1 LSSTAQFE
9 DIRLLVRCC
18 FDTSSEPIR
27 VQVTLFLMI
36 RLNKDNKLSGH
47 RAERLV
53 NKIRQRTENLFMTR
67 QLMCSEAVLTV
78 LNQGLKGGLA
88 PEIAVRITSG
98 LPEGFGGSGCTCG
111 ALTAGVIALGL
122 FLGRNGPGILNSR
135 RVYATSKELHDH
147 FKMHFGATCCRVLT
161 KNIELGTKHHFQFCA
176 RHTGEIAEQAA
187 RIILERKPEVLE
199 QADWTY
205 LNQID
210 SKIRARIKQISSK
223 L

>member
-1 LSSTAQFE
+1 MKACVAQLFDLPDKGNDILNHDIE
-9 DIRLLVRCC
+9 TLLYKIRL
-18 FDTSSEPIR
+18 
-27 VQVTLFLMI
+27 
-36 RLNKDNKLSGH
+36 
-47 RAERLV
+47 
-53 NKIRQRTENLFMTR
+53 RTENLFMTR

-78 LNQGLKGGLA
+78 LNQGLKGELS

-98 LPEGFGGSGCTCG
+98 LPEGLGGGGCTCG

-135 RVYATSKELHDH
+135 KVYVASKELHDYFKLH
-147 FKMHFGATCCRVLT
+147 FDATCCRVLT
-161 KNIELGTKHHFQFCA
+161 KNIEVGTKHHFQFCA

-187 RIILERKPEVLE
+187 RIILERKPEVFE

-210 SKIRARIKQISSK
+210 SKIGARIKQISSK

>member
-1 LSSTAQFE
+1 MKACVAQLFDLPDKGNDILNQDIE
-9 DIRLLVRCC
+9 TLLYKIRL
-18 FDTSSEPIR
+18 
-27 VQVTLFLMI
+27 
-36 RLNKDNKLSGH
+36 
-47 RAERLV
+47 
-53 NKIRQRTENLFMTR
+53 RTENLFMTR

-78 LNQGLKGGLA
+78 LNQGLKGELP

-98 LPEGFGGSGCTCG
+98 LPEGLGGSGCTCG

-135 RVYATSKELHDH
+135 KVYVASKELHDYFKLH
-147 FKMHFGATCCRVLT
+147 FDTTCCRVLT
-161 KNIELGTKHHFQFCA
+161 KNIEVGTKHHFQFCA

-187 RIILERKPEVLE
+187 RIILERKPEVFE

-205 LNQID
+205 LNKID
-210 SKIRARIKQISSK
+210 SKIKARIKQISSK

>member
-1 LSSTAQFE
+1 MKACVAQLFDLPDKGNDILNHDIE
-9 DIRLLVRCC
+9 TLLYKIRL
-18 FDTSSEPIR
+18 
-27 VQVTLFLMI
+27 
-36 RLNKDNKLSGH
+36 
-47 RAERLV
+47 
-53 NKIRQRTENLFMTR
+53 RTENLFMTR

-78 LNQGLKGGLA
+78 LNQGLKGELS

-98 LPEGFGGSGCTCG
+98 LPEGLGGSGCTCG

-135 RVYATSKELHDH
+135 KVYVASKELHDYFKLH
-147 FKMHFGATCCRVLT
+147 FDTTCCRVLT
-161 KNIELGTKHHFQFCA
+161 KNIEVGTKHHFQFCA

-187 RIILERKPEVLE
+187 RIILERKPEVFE

-205 LNQID
+205 LNKID
-210 SKIRARIKQISSK
+210 SKIRARIKQISNK

>member
-1 LSSTAQFE
+1 VKACVAQLFDLPDKGNDILNHDIE
-9 DIRLLVRCC
+9 TLLYKIRL
-18 FDTSSEPIR
+18 
-27 VQVTLFLMI
+27 
-36 RLNKDNKLSGH
+36 
-47 RAERLV
+47 
-53 NKIRQRTENLFMTR
+53 RTENLFMTR

-78 LNQGLKGGLA
+78 LNQGLKGELS

-98 LPEGFGGSGCTCG
+98 LPEGLGGSGCTCG

-135 RVYATSKELHDH
+135 KVYVASKELHDYFKLH
-147 FKMHFGATCCRVLT
+147 FDATCCRVLT
-161 KNIELGTKHHFQFCA
+161 KNIEAGTKHHFQFCS
-176 RHTGEIAEQAA
+176 RRTGEIAEQAA
-187 RIILERKPEVLE
+187 RIILERKPEVFE